1 MREQGWRTPPTRAQT
16 LQTRP
21 GIEPGQR
28 APARVDEHSRMSS
41 SPLTLPNSSTTATA
55 QEKNDDVRE
64 SAKHGARHV
73 EVGGTSCVSETA
85 RGGRGAKPPRLTLGC
100 KRKFGQILANFGKM
114 TPQL

>member
-1 MREQGWRTPPTRAQT
+1 MLARGARPTTRPQSAE
-16 LQTRP
+16 TRP
-21 GIEPGQR
+21 GIEPGQGE
-28 APARVDEHSRMSS
+28 PPRVDVNMKHHQ
-41 SPLTLPNSSTTATA
+41 LTFALPNGSTMATA
-55 QEKNDDVRE
+55 QEKNDGVHE

>member
-1 MREQGWRTPPTRAQT
+1 MHKGGARPRTRTQT

-55 QEKNDDVRE
+55 QEKNDGVHE

-73 EVGGTSCVSETA
+73 DVGGTSCVSETA

>member
-1 MREQGWRTPPTRAQT
+1 MKHHQ
-16 LQTRP
+16 
-21 GIEPGQR
+21 
-28 APARVDEHSRMSS
+28 
-41 SPLTLPNSSTTATA
+41 LTFALPNSSTTATA
-55 QEKNDDVRE
+55 QEKNDGVHE